1 MIGFYKEFSMSRTA
15 TMVEKNLL
23 LTQQDFDRLIDLTRS
38 RQYRATFGGIIAD
51 LERELQRGSVVAP
64 ADAPKGVVTMHSRV
78 RVRDAKSDE
87 SDTYVLV
94 YPPEADISQGRLSV
108 LSPLGMALL
117 GERSGKVVEFDA
129 PAGTRRLKIEKVL
142 YQPEAAGDFHL

>member
-1 MIGFYKEFSMSRTA
+1 MSKAMTV
-15 TMVEKNLL
+15 TEKKLL

-51 LERELQRGSVVAP
+51 LERELERGSVVAP
-64 ADAPKGVVTMHSRV
+64 VDAPKGVVTMNSRV
-78 RVRDAKSDE
+78 RVRDTKSDE

-94 YPPEADISQGRLSV
+94 YPQEADISEGRVSV

-117 GERSGKVVEFDA
+117 GERAGKVVEFDA
-129 PAGTRRLKIEKVL
+129 PAGTRRLKIERVL

>member
-1 MIGFYKEFSMSRTA
+1 MSKAMTV
-15 TMVEKNLL
+15 TEKKLL

-51 LERELQRGSVVAP
+51 LERELERGSVVAP
-64 ADAPKGVVTMHSRV
+64 VDAPRGVVTMNSRV
-78 RVRDAKSDE
+78 RVRDTKSDE

-94 YPPEADISQGRLSV
+94 YPQEADISEGRVSV

-117 GERSGKVVEFDA
+117 GERAGKVVEFDA
-129 PAGTRRLKIEKVL
+129 PAGTRRLKIERVL